1 MTIII
6 KTIESLHSVSAKE
19 WNLLAGPEFPFIQY
33 EFLIALEN
41 HGAVG
46 KEFGWLK
53 HFFLAYD
60 NDTLVGALPVYI
72 KFNSYGEFVFDWAW
86 ADAYQQNN
94 LRYYPKLVT
103 SIPYTPATGPRLL
116 IQNQTNYQTI
126 ADSLIKAVLSF
137 AQKSNISSYHCLFTN
152 QQDTKY
158 FAQNPNFMMRLGC
171 QFHWENNNYTNFSH
185 YLDCLTSK
193 KRKQIKRERRI
204 VTEQEIE
211 FEILNGHEATEKQWD
226 IYHQFYESTFE
237 RKSGMPTLSNG
248 FFKEIAKTMP
258 ENIVLVMA
266 KYQGEYVAS
275 AFNLRGTD
283 ALYGRHWGCS
293 ENFDNLHFE
302 ACYYQGL
309 EYCIDH
315 GLKYFEPGAQG
326 EHKIARGFMPT
337 KTWSAHW
344 IAHPQFRESIS
355 NFLSHETKGMLQYI
369 EELNEHSPFK
379 EKNDGS

>member
-1 MTIII
+1 MSITI
-6 KTIESLHSVSAKE
+6 KTIESLHRISATE
-19 WNLLAGPEFPFIQY
+19 WNTLAGNDFPFSRY
-33 EFLIALEN
+33 EFLIALED

-46 KEFGWLK
+46 KEFGWLP

-60 NDTLVGALPVYI
+60 NEMLVGALPVYI

-116 IQNQTNYQTI
+116 IQDDARYNEI
-126 ADSLIKAVLSF
+126 ANTLVSAVLLF
-137 AQKSNISSYHCLFTN
+137 AEKSNISSYHCLFTN
-152 QQDTKY
+152 NKDTDY
-158 FAQNPNFMMRLGC
+158 FSNNPNFMMRLGC
-171 QFHWENNNYTNFSH
+171 QFHWTNNHYKSFSD
-185 YLDCLTSK
+185 YLTYLTSK

-204 VTEQEIE
+204 VKEQDIE
-211 FEILNGHEATEKQWD
+211 FEILNGHEASDHHWD

-237 RKSGMPTLSNG
+237 RKSGMPTLSNS

-258 ENIVLVMA
+258 DNIVLVLA
-266 KYQGEYVAS
+266 KYQENYVAS
-275 AFNLRGTD
+275 AFNLKGTD
-283 ALYGRHWGCS
+283 TLYGRHWGCS

-309 EYCIDH
+309 EYCIKH
-315 GLKYFEPGAQG
+315 NLNYFEPGAQG

-344 IAHPQFRESIS
+344 IAHPQFRESIAH
-355 NFLSHETKGMLQYI
+355 FLNHETKGMLHYI
-369 EELNEHSPFK
+369 DELNEHSPFK
-379 EKNDGS
+379 EKL